1 VVRLYTLTIKNRVAA
16 VAIAIAVLG
25 LGAVFLT
32 VGLALLAGL
41 AVAGGVLGA
50 GYSLVRRLRGDK
62 SAVAGSVEGQIG
74 DLNPMLEVRATRPAI
89 VGPVENDTQ

>member
-1 VVRLYTLTIKNRVAA
+1 MAAVYTLTIRNRVAA
-16 VAIAIAVLG
+16 VLIALAILG

-50 GYSLVRRLRGDK
+50 GYGLVRRLRGQR
-62 SAVAGSVEGQIG
+62 SGVAGSIPEPLGEL
-74 DLNPMLEVRATRPAI
+74 DPMLEVRPAQPAI
-89 VGPVENDTQ
+89 VGPVQNATE

>member
-1 VVRLYTLTIKNRVAA
+1 MVRLYTLTVKNRLAA
-16 VAIAIAVLG
+16 VAIAIAILG

-50 GYSLVRRLRGDK
+50 GYALIRRIRGDRLPQ
-62 SAVAGSVEGQIG
+62 GQPKVG
-74 DLNPMLEVRATRPAI
+74 ALNGLDPALEVRPA
-89 VGPVENDTQ
+89 GPTAVRAIENHTD